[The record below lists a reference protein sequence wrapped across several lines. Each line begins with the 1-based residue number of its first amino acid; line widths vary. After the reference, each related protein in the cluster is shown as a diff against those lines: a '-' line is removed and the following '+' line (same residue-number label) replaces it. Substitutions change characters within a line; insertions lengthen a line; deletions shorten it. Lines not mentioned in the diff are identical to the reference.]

1 MRKLTIK
8 NKKFVGGGA
17 TAIALAMTACAVG
30 NTGAAKPAED
40 RTLKAEKED
49 TKVATVTDAQLD
61 TDDLVD
67 KISGD
72 LVTEKDVYKDET
84 VYAFADAE
92 GHTKNTLVNEVLHNP
107 EKKAELTDTTNL
119 TGIVNL
125 KGDETFTQDKEKITW
140 KANGADIYYQGT
152 TDEKLPVSVAATYY
166 LDGKKVSP
174 SELAGKSGHVKIR
187 FDYSNEAEVTK
198 KIGGKDEKIK
208 VPFVAVTGMLLSDD
222 FKNVTVTNGKATTEG
237 GRNIVI
243 GYALPGLADSLKV
256 KESDFSKDITF
267 PEYFEVEAD
276 VDDFEL
282 DMTVT
287 VLMNASAMN
296 LTGDIDMEAID
307 GAMED
312 MGDAAG
318 QIAKGSGD
326 LAEGSELLFEKMGE
340 FNTGVGQLKSGI
352 DKLSDS
358 TQPLE
363 EGVATLNASAH
374 SVSGGVA
381 QLDAGLK
388 APMSEEQK
396 AAVYANASAQAQA
409 AAQQQL
415 AQQTTD
421 YDAIQAQAEKAAVD
435 AATAELAKK
444 AEATKSG
451 LSTTIGNGMKSTSSG
466 VAEGMDE
473 AGAIDAAVA
482 AAGITDPN
490 MKAAVK
496 EAIKTQIIPG
506 AINSAAD
513 AASPQLAAGIA
524 GNIGDNVVASA
535 KSAAGTAAVA
545 TAKQANAAA
554 GEAVV
559 AAVGSAAGNTAV
571 ATVGAT
577 KAEIAGQIETV
588 GESGYSLVTGSAALA
603 EGTQT
608 LQDKMPTLEAGIN
621 QLAEGA
627 DLLATGSSQLT
638 DGAGKLADGSEK
650 LSGGIEQFNKEAIGK
665 LISTYNGDVKDL
677 AERVQAV
684 LKASSEYETF
694 TGLCDGD
701 SGTTKFII
709 KTEGISA
716 D

>member
-1 MRKLTIK
+1 MIVMRKLTIK

-30 NTGAAKPAED
+30 NTGAVKPAEE

-67 KISGD
+67 KLSGD

-125 KGDETFTQDKEKITW
+125 KGDETFTQDKDKITW

-276 VDDFEL
+276 VDNFEL

-374 SVSGGVA
+374 SVSGGVE

-396 AAVYANASAQAQA
+396 AQVYANASAQAQA

-421 YDAIQAQAEKAAVD
+421 YDAIQAQAEAGARAEFDKQKADKVAEKTEEITGGLANSNVYAQVAANLYGDTYLKAAFD
-435 AATAELAKK
+435 QIAAESTAAGRACTGEQVAYGY
-444 AEATKSG
+444 AQSIVGGIADG
-451 LSTTIGNGMKSTSSG
+451 AAPTIAANA
-466 VAEGMDE
+466 VQEGGDE
-473 AGAIDAAVA
+473 AIA
-482 AAGITDPN
+482 AAG
-490 MKAAVK
+490 K
-496 EAIKTQIIPG
+496 
-506 AINSAAD
+506 
-513 AASPQLAAGIA
+513 
-524 GNIGDNVVASA
+524 
-535 KSAAGTAAVA
+535 AAVA
-545 TAKQANAAA
+545 TAKQAGATA
-554 GEAVV
+554 GAAVV
-559 AAVGSAAGNTAV
+559 DAVGKAAGNTAV

-577 KAEIAGQIETV
+577 KAEIAGQIEAV

-627 DLLATGSSQLT
+627 DLLAVGSSQLT

>member
-1 MRKLTIK
+1 MIVMRKLTIK

-40 RTLKAEKED
+40 RTIKAEKED

-67 KISGD
+67 KLSGD

-140 KANGADIYYQGT
+140 KADGADIYYQGT

-276 VDDFEL
+276 VDNFEL

-409 AAQQQL
+409 AAQAEL
-415 AQQTTD
+415 ANAATD
-421 YDAIQAQAEKAAVD
+421 YDAIRAQAEAGAQAQFEQQRSDKIAEKTTEISAGLANSNTYALVAQGLLADPYLSATFEQIAAAQGAGATKEQVATLYAKNIVDGLTGQAAPAIAAGAVD
-435 AATAELAKK
+435 
-444 AEATKSG
+444 
-451 LSTTIGNGMKSTSSG
+451 
-466 VAEGMDE
+466 D
-473 AGAIDAAVA
+473 AGA
-482 AAGITDPN
+482 
-490 MKAAVK
+490 
-496 EAIKTQIIPG
+496 EIKT
-506 AINSAAD
+506 AV
-513 AASPQLAAGIA
+513 
-524 GNIGDNVVASA
+524 GD
-535 KSAAGTAAVA
+535 AAVA
-545 TAKQANAAA
+545 TAKQAGATA
-554 GEAVV
+554 GAAVV
-559 AAVGSAAGNTAV
+559 DAVGKAAGNTAV

-577 KAEIAGQIETV
+577 KAEIAGQIEKV
-588 GESGYSLVTGSAALA
+588 GDSGYSLVTGSAALA

-627 DLLATGSSQLT
+627 DLLAAGSSQLT